1 VAVRLALEDP
11 DVSQGKVAFHALEAF
26 GPDVAARSRV
36 YVWPLDRRPK
46 DALGHHGSLHA
57 KCAVADGQVMLISSA
72 NLTEHAF
79 RLNMELGILIHGGS
93 LPGRV
98 ERYFGSLID
107 RKVLLPVSE

>member
-1 VAVRLALEDP
+1 MVM
-11 DVSQGKVAFHALEAF
+11 EAF

-46 DALGHHGSLHA
+46 DPLGNHGSLHA
-57 KCAVADGQVMLISSA
+57 KCAVADGQALLISSA

-79 RLNMELGILIHGGS
+79 RLNTELGILIHGGP

-98 ERYFGSLID
+98 ERYFGSLIA
-107 RKVLLPVSE
+107 RKVLLPIAE

>member
-1 VAVRLALEDP
+1 M
-11 DVSQGKVAFHALEAF
+11 SQGKVAFHALEAL

-36 YVWPLDRRPK
+36 YVWPRDRRPK
-46 DALGHHGSLHA
+46 DALGKHGSLHA
-57 KCAVADGQVMLISSA
+57 KCAIADSRVLLISSA

-79 RLNMELGILIHGGS
+79 RLNMELGMLVHGGS

-107 RKVLLPVSE
+107 RKVLLPIAG